1 MLAFRRM
8 KEIGGGIVL
17 AEDGEILFELSLPLG
32 GMMSS
37 LEVDELINEEKT
49 FVRLLRER
57 GYPFEDPVYSLLFL
71 QSTHL
76 PYVRVTQRGIYD
88 VMHKTVLFP
97 SIMR

>member
-1 MLAFRRM
+1 
-8 KEIGGGIVL
+8 V
-17 AEDGEILFELSLPLG
+17 EDGNVLFELPLPLS
-32 GMMSS
+32 GMTST
-37 LEVDELINEEKT
+37 LEMETLINEEKT

-57 GYPFEDPVYSLLFL
+57 GYHFEDPVYSLFFL

-76 PYVRVTQRGIYD
+76 PYVRITQRGIYD